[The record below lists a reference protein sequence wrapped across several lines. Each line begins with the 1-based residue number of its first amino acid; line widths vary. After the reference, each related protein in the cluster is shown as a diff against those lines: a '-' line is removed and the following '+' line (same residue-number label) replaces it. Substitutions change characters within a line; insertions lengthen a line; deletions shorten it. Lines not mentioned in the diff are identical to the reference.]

1 MIHNP
6 PSLVAPVPERVERP
20 KEAVMPLRVGVVYPL
35 LLSAAWGAGTAT
47 LVVLLVLL
55 LEELGVLPWRVPGKF
70 YLLIWLIVFNVVML
84 RAWWYYVPSALWLV
98 EQMFQVDLNGDRRIG
113 PPPVEHHTY
122 EVRIPDENR
131 TVYVGDL
138 AMPERELVTI
148 ARAVTNKTKNL
159 SVNSL
164 RHPDAAR
171 LLEQMIARGLA
182 VRTHPKQPAELTRGG
197 RAWFEELKEREG

>member
-1 MIHNP
+1 MNFNQAIP
-6 PSLVAPVPERVERP
+6 TSVPERVERP
-20 KEAVMPLRVGVVYPL
+20 PNAAMPLRVGIVYPL
-35 LLSAAWGAGTAT
+35 LLSAAWGASVAT

-55 LEELGVLPWRVPGKF
+55 VEEIAPLPWRIPLKI
-70 YLLIWLIVFNVVML
+70 YLLVWLIAFNIVML
-84 RAWWYYVPSALWLV
+84 RAWWHYVPASLWLV
-98 EQMFQVDLNGDRRIG
+98 EQMFKVDLDGDGRAG